1 MMTANSRSYV
11 DYRLELR
18 NYDPGSDQYEVAL
31 FPPQKL
37 GEPAPVK
44 ATLAL
49 AAIQEPLRDLEDKE
63 IYVDD
68 LIPLGK
74 QLMDRLL
81 PDGPL
86 RDHLVSAMK
95 NLSADQGL
103 RLRLQ
108 TSEPL
113 LQQLPWEYSYLKI
126 HEGEEDRN
134 HFLVVDPRFS
144 LVRHVPL
151 DQPLPDLKPTD
162 LHHLH
167 LLAVFAS
174 PASPDFKTLRL
185 KTESGVLERALGDF
199 NVEGVSIEWKPFLV
213 DATLDDL
220 NTALLQKPSLFHFS
234 GHGQFK
240 ERDDQG
246 SLVLL
251 KDKQDKA
258 PEFLP
263 AQDLAN
269 KLRAAGVRLAVLG
282 ACESSRIQGKTA
294 WTSIAPALVVA
305 GVGAVIAMQYEIED
319 DKAILFDQA
328 FYSALAAGL
337 TVDEGVSVGRL
348 AVLEKSSD
356 KGVEWGVPTLY
367 MRADGVLFPKL
378 VERDTTL
385 GGQFRTAIQQIIGTI
400 DEGSKVI
407 GLEFKAGAVP
417 GTFEVVQKVDVVKG
431 GGTLIGGTIGSWPPQ
446 NDSQDP
452 HN

>member
-1 MMTANSRSYV
+1 MADPRSYV
-11 DYRLELR
+11 DYRVELR
-18 NYDPGSDQYEVAL
+18 NYDSGSDQYEVAL

-44 ATLAL
+44 AAL
-49 AAIQEPLRDLEDKE
+49 AIGDIQEPLRDLEAKD
-63 IYVDD
+63 IYVND

-86 RDHLVSAMK
+86 RDHLVNAVK
-95 NLSADQGL
+95 NLTADQGL

-113 LQQLPWEYSYLKI
+113 LQQLPWEYCYLKI
-126 HEGEEDRN
+126 HEGQEDRN
-134 HFLVVDPRFS
+134 HFLVVDPRIS

-151 DQPLPDLKPTD
+151 DQPLPDLQPAD
-162 LHHLH
+162 PHLLH

-199 NVEGVSIEWKPFLV
+199 NVEGVTIEWKPFLV

-220 NTALLQKPSLFHFS
+220 NNALLQKPSLFHFS

-258 PEFLP
+258 PDFLP
-263 AQDLAN
+263 ADDLAK
-269 KLRAAGVRLAVLG
+269 KLRLAGVRLAVLG
-282 ACESSRIQGKTA
+282 ACESSRIQGNTP
-294 WTSIAPALVVA
+294 WTSIAPDLVLA
-305 GVGAVIAMQYEIED
+305 GVAAVIAMQYEIED

-337 TVDEGVSVGRL
+337 TVDEGVSIGRL

-378 VERDTTL
+378 VDRDTTL
-385 GGQFRTAIQQIIGTI
+385 GGQFRTAIQQIIGSI

-417 GTFEVVQKVDVVKG
+417 GTFEVTQKVDVVKG
-431 GGTLIGGTIGSWPPQ
+431 GSTLIGGTIGSWPPR
-446 NDSQDP
+446 NDPPDSD
-452 HN
+452 N

>member
-1 MMTANSRSYV
+1 MAAPRDYV
-11 DYRLELR
+11 DYRIELR
-18 NYDPGSDQYEVAL
+18 NYDPNQDQYEVAL

-44 ATLAL
+44 TKLAIED
-49 AAIQEPLRDLEDKE
+49 IQEPLRDLEDKE
-63 IYVDD
+63 IYVND

-86 RDHLVSAMK
+86 RDHLVNALK
-95 NLSADQGL
+95 GLSPDQGL

-108 TSEPL
+108 TSELL
-113 LQQLPWEYSYLKI
+113 LQQLPWEYCYLKAR
-126 HEGEEDRN
+126 EGQEDRN
-134 HFLVVDPRFS
+134 HFLVVDPRLS
-144 LVRHVPL
+144 LVRHVPM
-151 DQPLPDLKPTD
+151 DQPLPDLQPAD
-162 LHHLH
+162 AHILHM
-167 LLAVFAS
+167 LAVFAS
-174 PASPDFKTLRL
+174 PTSPEFRSLRL
-185 KTESGVLERALGDF
+185 KTESGVLERALGNF
-199 NVEGVSIEWKPFLV
+199 NVEGVSIEWKPFLE
-213 DATLDDL
+213 DATREDLDH
-220 NTALLQKPSLFHFS
+220 ALLKKPDLFHFS

-240 ERDDQG
+240 QRDDLG

-251 KDKQDKA
+251 KDRQDKA
-258 PEFLP
+258 PDFLQ
-263 AQDLAN
+263 ADDLAR

-282 ACESSRIQGKTA
+282 ACESSRIQGKTP
-294 WTSIAPALVVA
+294 WTSIAPALVAA
-305 GVGAVIAMQYEIED
+305 GVGAVIAMQYEVED

-378 VERDTTL
+378 VERETKL
-385 GGQFRTAIQQIIGTI
+385 GGQFRTAIQQIIGAI

-407 GLEFKAGAVP
+407 GLEFKAGALP
-417 GTFEVVQKVDVVKG
+417 GNFEVTQKIDVVKG
-431 GGTLIGGTIGSWPPQ
+431 GSTVIGATFGS
-446 NDSQDP
+446 
-452 HN
+452 

>member
-1 MMTANSRSYV
+1 MAAPRSYI
-11 DYRLELR
+11 DYRIELR
-18 NYDPGSDQYEVAL
+18 NYDSGSDQYEVAL

-44 ATLAL
+44 AAL
-49 AAIQEPLRDLEDKE
+49 AMADIQEPLRDLEDKE
-63 IYVDD
+63 IYVED
-68 LIPLGK
+68 LIPFGK

-86 RDHLVSAMK
+86 RDHLVNAVK
-95 NLSADQGL
+95 NLSPDQGL

-108 TSEPL
+108 ISDPV

-126 HEGEEDRN
+126 HEGNEDRN
-134 HFLVVDPRFS
+134 HFLVVDPRIS

-151 DQPLPDLKPTD
+151 DQPLPDLQPAD
-162 LHHLH
+162 PHNLH

-199 NVEGVSIEWKPFLV
+199 NVEGVKIEWKPFLV

-220 NTALLQKPSLFHFS
+220 NNALLQKPSLFHFS

-258 PEFLP
+258 PDFLP
-263 AQDLAN
+263 ADDLAK

-282 ACESSRIQGKTA
+282 ACESSRIQGKSP
-294 WTSIAPALVVA
+294 WTSIAPALVAA
-305 GVGAVIAMQYEIED
+305 GIAAVIAMQYEVED

-337 TVDEGVSVGRL
+337 TVDEGVSIGRL
-348 AVLEKSSD
+348 AVLEKSSE

-378 VERDTTL
+378 VTRDTTL

-417 GTFEVVQKVDVVKG
+417 GTFEVTQKVDVVKG
-431 GGTLIGGTIGSWPPQ
+431 GSTLIGGTIGSWPPQ
-446 NDSQDP
+446 NNPQDP
-452 HN
+452 DN

>member
-1 MMTANSRSYV
+1 MAAAPRSYV
-11 DYRLELR
+11 DYRVELR
-18 NYDPGSDQYEVAL
+18 NYDSASDQYEIAL
-31 FPPQKL
+31 FPPKEL

-44 ATLAL
+44 AALAL
-49 AAIQEPLRDLEDKE
+49 GDIQESLRDLEAKAIWLE
-63 IYVDD
+63 D

-86 RDHLVSAMK
+86 RDHLVNAVK
-95 NLSADQGL
+95 NLSPDQGL

-108 TSEPL
+108 TSQPA

-126 HEGEEDRN
+126 HEGEENRN
-134 HFLVVDPRFS
+134 HFLVLDPRIS

-151 DQPLPDLKPTD
+151 DQPLPDLQPAD
-162 LHHLH
+162 PHNLH

-185 KTESGVLERALGDF
+185 KTESRVLERALGDF
-199 NVEGVSIEWKPFLV
+199 DVEGVKIDWKPFLE
-213 DATLDDL
+213 DATLEDL
-220 NTALLQKPSLFHFS
+220 NKALLQKPGLFHFS

-258 PEFLP
+258 PDFL
-263 AQDLAN
+263 AADDLAR
-269 KLRAAGVRLAVLG
+269 KLRAASVRLVVLG
-282 ACESSRIQGKTA
+282 ACESSRIQGKTP

-305 GVGAVIAMQYEIED
+305 GVGAVIAMQYEVED

-337 TVDEGVSVGRL
+337 TVDECVSLGRQ
-348 AVLEKSSD
+348 AVLAESSD

-417 GTFEVVQKVDVVKG
+417 GTFEVTQKVDVVKG
-431 GGTLIGGTIGSWPPQ
+431 GSTLIGGSIGSWPPQ
-446 NDSQDP
+446 NSPQDSD
-452 HN
+452 N